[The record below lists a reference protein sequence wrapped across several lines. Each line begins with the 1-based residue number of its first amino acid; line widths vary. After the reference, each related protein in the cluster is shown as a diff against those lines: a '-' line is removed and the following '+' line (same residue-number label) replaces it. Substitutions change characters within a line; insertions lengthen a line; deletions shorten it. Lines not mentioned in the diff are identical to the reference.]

1 MDEKGIP
8 VLVTINI
15 RRLKSPEEISKMDL
29 SNCPIEEQPIPR
41 GHTGGKLA
49 FSGIGAAGIAIG
61 LIGGVVGSLVRLK
74 AGPGSA
80 VGAAVGTAAA
90 AVAIYSI
97 VKTTILIYKSRKEE
111 EKQKM
116 AKKEHSQKT
125 QKEKVIVVPLCYYC
139 HISY

>member
-74 AGPGSA
+74 AGPGST

-97 VKTTILIYKSRKEE
+97 VKTLRS
-111 EKQKM
+111 
-116 AKKEHSQKT
+116 
-125 QKEKVIVVPLCYYC
+125 
-139 HISY
+139 